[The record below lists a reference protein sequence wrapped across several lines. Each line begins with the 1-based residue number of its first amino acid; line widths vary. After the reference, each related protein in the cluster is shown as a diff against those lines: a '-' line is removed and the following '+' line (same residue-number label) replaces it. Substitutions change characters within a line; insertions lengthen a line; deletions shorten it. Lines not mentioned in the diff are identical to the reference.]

1 MPEENKKPTYRML
14 GESGLWADEEGN
26 MYSPSE
32 LGFSKPVDPAFQQ
45 KISNR
50 FNDFGVLADLNDKT
64 NPSYWHFYYD
74 PRYCGPD
81 PEAWMEKMAA
91 RAKAELEEAQKEST
105 DERCARLDAAK
116 TKAAIEKADRDMEEV
131 FLRKIKPEYTITA
144 CRMFFQGIMDHR
156 NVLIASSQRYSE
168 AGNYYNGLAIVQDSN
183 KRLGFINTSGEVV
196 IPCKWVRANQFVN
209 GLAKVSAT
217 RCIFS
222 RNIKWVYINRN
233 GDVVRE
239 A

>member
-14 GESGLWADEEGN
+14 G
-26 MYSPSE
+26 E

-50 FNDFGVLADLNDKT
+50 FNDFGVLADLDDKT

-81 PEAWMEKMAA
+81 PEAWMEKMVAKA
-91 RAKAELEEAQKEST
+91 RAEQEL
-105 DERCARLDAAK
+105 AK
-116 TKAAIEKADRDMEEV
+116 AIEKA
-131 FLRKIKPEYTITA
+131 
-144 CRMFFQGIMDHR
+144 
-156 NVLIASSQRYSE
+156 
-168 AGNYYNGLAIVQDSN
+168 
-183 KRLGFINTSGEVV
+183 
-196 IPCKWVRANQFVN
+196 
-209 GLAKVSAT
+209 AKVSAT

-233 GDVVRE
+233 GDIVRE